1 MLPYQ
6 IKGPRAKLDTAFK
19 LIEEVLLLFVLLN
32 DMQDGKALSRVRKKR
47 RASVSWGSDKQMLN
61 QASHL
66 YYTL

>member
-1 MLPYQ
+1 MFPYQ

-32 DMQDGKALSRVRKKR
+32 YVQDRKALSRLRKKT
-47 RASVSWGSDKQMLN
+47 RASVSWDSDKQMLN
-61 QASHL
+61 QVFYL